1 MSPLAKRIIN
11 YIGTVLALI
20 GLIFIALKLYNYGIV
35 AIFANYSIFDWVI
48 VGGLALAYGLANT
61 LLSIAWWCILAGL
74 GIKVDCYW
82 AVRTYAITQVTKYVP
97 GNIFQFVGRQAL
109 GMAKGLPAWALVKS
123 SVWEIGL
130 IAFCGSLFGFFILPI
145 FIDNYYINTWVCLIL
160 FLLTVFLSFVVL
172 RKYLNPDFSKA
183 LLCYIIFLIISGLL
197 FLALVFIQNKSFEIS
212 GVSNVFILCGTYII
226 AWLVGLITPG
236 APAGVGIREL
246 ILLFLLNGII
256 EENNLLSAILLGRLV
271 TIGGD
276 ALFYIIFATTRLKKG
291 ESNV

>member
-11 YIGTVLALI
+11 YIGTVLALV
-20 GLIFIALKLYNYGIV
+20 GLIFIALKLYNYGVV
-35 AIFANYSIFDWVI
+35 AIFSKYSFFDWII
-48 VGGLALAYGLANT
+48 VGGLALVYGLANT
-61 LLSIAWWCILAGL
+61 LLSIAWWRILSGL
-74 GIKVDCYW
+74 GTKVDCYW

-109 GMAKGLPAWALVKS
+109 GMAKGVPAWVLIKS

-130 IAFCGSLFGFFILPI
+130 IAFCGSLFGILILPI
-145 FIDNYYINTWVCLIL
+145 FINNDYINTWVCLFF
-160 FLLTVFLSFVVL
+160 FLLTVSSAFILIK
-172 RKYLNPDFSKA
+172 KYLNPNFSNA
-183 LLCYIIFLIISGLL
+183 LLCYVYFLIISSIL
-197 FLALVFIQNKSFEIS
+197 FLALIFLQNKLFEILTA
-212 GVSNVFILCGTYII
+212 SNIFIVCGAYII

-246 ILLFLLNGII
+246 VLLFLLNGII
-256 EENNLLSAILLGRLV
+256 EENNLLSTILLGRLV

-276 ALFYIIFATTRLKKG
+276 VLFYIMLATARIKKG